1 MNEIFFLQQSSSH
14 ELMLRVN
21 WFHKGIKKFLNEPR
35 CTPYAKINWND
46 RSDCKPTSIKQ
57 LEESIADNL
66 CDPELAT
73 ISTKKQKVQKI
84 KQKFR
89 YPTS

>member
-21 WFHKGIKKFLNEPR
+21 WFHKGIKKFLNKPR
-35 CTPYAKINWND
+35 CTPYAKINLNN
-46 RSDCKPTSIKQ
+46 RSECKPISIKQ
-57 LEESIADNL
+57 PEESIADNL

-84 KQKFR
+84 KQKF
-89 YPTS
+89 